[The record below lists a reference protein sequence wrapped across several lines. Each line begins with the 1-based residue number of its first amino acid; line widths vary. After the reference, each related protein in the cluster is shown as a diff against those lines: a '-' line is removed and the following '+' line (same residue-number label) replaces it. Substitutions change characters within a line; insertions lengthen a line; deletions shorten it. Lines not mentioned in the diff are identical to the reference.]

1 MLGQGRGHAGG
12 FGEIRGVSGVRTG
25 GRQKEKS
32 VYDRDAQLMRVNI
45 ARRAICISGI
55 F

>member
-1 MLGQGRGHAGG
+1 MFGQSRGYAGG
-12 FGEIRGVSGVRTG
+12 FGEIQGVSGVRAG

-32 VYDRDAQLMRVNI
+32 VYDGDAQLMRVNI
-45 ARRAICISGI
+45 ARRALCISEI